1 MPLHANPLAVNNTPV
16 QLEQGFNNVT
26 QGVANMPAL
35 YAQAALS
42 QAHGNYLNAETQKV
56 LSEIGI
62 QNALKEAQTKL
73 YGAQTQNATAEAQ
86 HNLGLANQ
94 VAAQNDAFKNLLPQL
109 MATGMSPQKAAL
121 TAGLMVA
128 GKGNANELSQSIGS
142 TVGTID
148 QMNLPQNASEAQA
161 RQPILLR
168 DPKAIFNNTTA
179 ITPAFQIQNENNKP
193 IVANNRVINPG
204 MVPQLSAMNNPS
216 LVQAAYGSGVSA
228 PQPTGSAAPAPA
240 TQIVTP
246 STSPTAIPFSQGGMG
261 AAPAA
266 APAPAVAPV
275 SAPGVSPNPSPLA
288 SAVSGANVQDA
299 TATPGM
305 LTLPWKNTQPIT
317 GQQNPYLPTTT
328 VDPILERKA
337 FNDFLNPKALGAT
350 QANVQNL
357 QRLQDLIAHRV
368 PDQSGDVHQ
377 GGVMGSVTSI
387 PLVRNMFASPA
398 DQEFDKT
405 VANLQLGGGGLGNLL
420 SGSAS
425 TGSDYRTQT
434 AGQGTPSRY
443 NQPEA
448 NASII
453 QHALDSNNQAT
464 EAKDFIGQYID
475 HGGSLQQG
483 IMIAQKYLTDPN
495 VYPLTKDPTTGQ
507 MVRSSKYTPIGDYY
521 KNLVGS
527 WKPGDD
533 AFSSAA
539 PSSGA
544 SAAVPSVPASGSG
557 ASSLAGAMSGQSSV
571 PQMPAMVKV
580 LHPDGTPGSIP
591 ATQVQDALSQGYK
604 LNQ

>member
-1 MPLHANPLAVNNTPV
+1 MPYRANPVAQINNAQNISDTFTSLGGAVNAPS
-16 QLEQGFNNVT
+16 LF
-26 QGVANMPAL
+26 
-35 YAQAALS
+35 AQAALA
-42 QAHGNYLNAETQKV
+42 QAHGKYLDAETQKT
-56 LSEIGI
+56 LAEIGT
-62 QNALKEAQTKL
+62 QQALKNAQTQL
-73 YGAQTQNATAEAQ
+73 YGAQTANANAEAQ

-94 VAAQNDAFKNLLPQL
+94 VAAQNDAYKNVLANLVANGVDQN
-109 MATGMSPQKAAL
+109 KAAL
-121 TAGLMVA
+121 TAGLIVA
-128 GKGNANELSQSIGS
+128 GHGNANDLSQSIGS
-142 TVGTID
+142 TLGTLQ
-148 QMNLPQNASEAQA
+148 QMQLPQNASEAQA

-204 MVPQLSAMNNPS
+204 MVPQLSAVNNPS
-216 LVQAAYGSGVSA
+216 LVQSAYGSGVTA
-228 PQPTGSAAPAPA
+228 PQPAGSAAAA
-240 TQIVTP
+240 
-246 STSPTAIPFSQGGMG
+246 PTAS
-261 AAPAA
+261 PAL
-266 APAPAVAPV
+266 
-275 SAPGVSPNPSPLA
+275 APGVSPNPSPLA
-288 SAVSGANVQDA
+288 SAVSGTNLQDA

-305 LTLPWKNTQPIT
+305 LTLPFKNTQPIT

-328 VDPILERKA
+328 VDPALERKS
-337 FNDFLNPKALGAT
+337 FNDYLNPKALGTT

-357 QRLQDLIAHRV
+357 QRLQDLIAHQI
-368 PDQSGDVHQ
+368 PGQQGDVHQ

-387 PLVRNMFASPA
+387 PLVRNLVASPA

-420 SGSAS
+420 SGSSA
-425 TGSDYRTQT
+425 TGSDYRTAT

-443 NQPEA
+443 NQPAA

-453 QHALDSNNQAT
+453 QHALDANNQAT

-483 IMIAQKYLTDPN
+483 LAIAQKYLTDPN

-507 MVRSSKYTPIGDYY
+507 MVRSNTYTPIGDYY
-521 KNLVGS
+521 KSLVTS

-539 PSSGA
+539 PN
-544 SAAVPSVPASGSG
+544 AAP
-557 ASSLAGAMSGQSSV
+557 QS
-571 PQMPAMVKV
+571 PAMVKV
-580 LHPDGTPGSIP
+580 FHPDGTPGSVP
-591 ATQVQDALSQGYK
+591 TNQLQDALSQGYK

>member
-1 MPLHANPLAVNNTPV
+1 MPLHANPLAVNNTPI

-42 QAHGNYLNAETQKV
+42 QAHGNYLNAQTQKV

-73 YGAQTQNATAEAQ
+73 YGAQTANADAEAQ
-86 HNLGLANQ
+86 QHLGLANQ
-94 VAAQNDAFKNLLPQL
+94 VSAQNDAFKNLLPQL

-161 RQPILLR
+161 RRPILLR

-204 MVPQLSAMNNPS
+204 MIPQLSAMNNPS
-216 LVQAAYGSGVSA
+216 LVQSAYGSGVM
-228 PQPTGSAAPAPA
+228 APAPMPAGLA
-240 TQIVTP
+240 T
-246 STSPTAIPFSQGGMG
+246 
-261 AAPAA
+261 
-266 APAPAVAPV
+266 PV
-275 SAPGVSPNPSPLA
+275 SAPMSAPSVSPNPSSLA

-317 GQQNPYLPTTT
+317 GQQNPYLPTST
-328 VDPILERKA
+328 VDPALERKS
-337 FNDFLNPKALGAT
+337 FNDFLNPKALGTT

-357 QRLQDLIAHRV
+357 QRLQDLVAHRI
-368 PDQSGDVHQ
+368 PNQSGDIHQ
-377 GGVMGSVTSI
+377 GGIMGSVTSI
-387 PLVRNMFASPA
+387 PLVRNLIASPA

-420 SGSAS
+420 SGNSA

-464 EAKDFIGQYID
+464 EAKDFVGQYID

-483 IMIAQKYLTDPN
+483 LAIAQKYLTDPN
-495 VYPLTKDPTTGQ
+495 VYPLTKDANGKE
-507 MVRSSKYTPIGDYY
+507 VRSGTYTPIGDYY

-539 PSSGA
+539 PSS
-544 SAAVPSVPASGSG
+544 ASGSS
-557 ASSLAGAMSGQSSV
+557 ASPLAGTMSGQAAA

-580 LHPDGTPGSIP
+580 LHPDGTSGSIP
-591 ATQVQDALSQGYK
+591 STQLQDALSQGYK